1 MFASNIWIYFKKMP
15 QTFAKYLPNIHSIQ
29 AGTGVKAV
37 YLARMGMFNGLL
49 LMVTCASTKDTQS

>member
-1 MFASNIWIYFKKMP
+1 MP